1 MPQKAV
7 QQIDQAIAGKDSRS
21 FACPGLFRIVPSKD
35 GGICRIKLALG
46 CLTSAQARTVAAIAE
61 DVKAGAIEATNRANL
76 QIRGIPAG
84 SEDRV
89 IAALRA
95 ADLGGASAGADD
107 IRNVMVNPLAGDDPD
122 QVLDA
127 RGPAGALLAALERDA
142 RYHLLSPKFA
152 LLVDGGEDAAM
163 LAHPNDIWL
172 AAVDSGT
179 FAFGFAGCPPTG
191 DTGDHAAGFVAA
203 RDAVA
208 LVLAC
213 LDLFL
218 NHRGKSNGKGE
229 EITRFRHLL
238 ADLPAA
244 KIVAALPI
252 TVRRDRVTEAW
263 RRKPAREQSPIG
275 ILTQRDGRRAVGAAA
290 PLGRLSPAQLLGV
303 ADLADVHTGGAIRLT
318 PWQSLLLPSVAAETA
333 DTVLASLGRLGL
345 VTDAAAPL
353 AAMIAC
359 AGNTGCASGLADVKA
374 DALHLAGLLAERQ
387 VPVSGLHLTGCAKS
401 CAAPRPASITLLALA
416 PGRYDVFRRES
427 GAAGKF
433 GACLGA
439 DKDINQVAG
448 LLADPS
454 LRTQGRN

>member
-1 MPQKAV
+1 MPQQAV
-7 QQIDQAIAGKDSRS
+7 TQIDPAIAGKDGRS

-46 CLTSAQARTVAAIAE
+46 CLTSAQARAVAAIAE
-61 DVKAGAIEATNRANL
+61 DVRAAAIEATNRANL

-84 SEDRV
+84 TEDRV

-122 QVLDA
+122 QALDA
-127 RGPAGALLAALERDA
+127 RMLAGTLLATMEREP

-152 LLVDGGEDAAM
+152 LLVDGGESVAM

-172 AAVDSGT
+172 AAVDAET
-179 FAFGFAGCPPTG
+179 FAFGFAGCPPSA
-191 DTGDHAAGFVAA
+191 DTSDSVAGFVAA
-203 RDAVA
+203 RDAEA

-213 LDLFL
+213 LDRFL
-218 NHRGKSNGKGE
+218 KHRGRPNRAGQ

-244 KIVAALPI
+244 DILAALP
-252 TVRRDRVTEAW
+252 VDVQRDRATESW
-263 RRKPAREQSPIG
+263 RRKAARERGPVG
-275 ILTQRDGRRAVGAAA
+275 ILKQRDGRRAIGAAA
-290 PLGRLSPAQLLGV
+290 PLGRLTPAQLRGV
-303 ADLADVHTGGAIRLT
+303 AELADHHTGGTIRLT
-318 PWQSLLLPSVAAETA
+318 PWQGLLLPGAAAENA
-333 DTVLASLGRLGL
+333 GIVMAGLARLGL

-374 DALHLAGLLAERQ
+374 DARRLADLL
-387 VPVSGLHLTGCAKS
+387 SGTTGDIPGIHLTGCAKS
-401 CAAPRPASITLLALA
+401 CAAPRPAAITLLAVA

-427 GAAGKF
+427 GATGKF

-439 DKDINQVAG
+439 DKDIDQVAG
-448 LLADPS
+448 LLAGHS
-454 LRTQGRN
+454 QKTQGRS